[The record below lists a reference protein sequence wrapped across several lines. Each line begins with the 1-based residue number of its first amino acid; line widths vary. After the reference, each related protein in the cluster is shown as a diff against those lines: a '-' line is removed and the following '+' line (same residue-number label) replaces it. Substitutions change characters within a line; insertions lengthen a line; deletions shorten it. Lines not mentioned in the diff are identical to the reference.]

1 MYSYMA
7 LNHTFEEAF
16 LKIYGISYS
25 SAIPV
30 LAKIVSEQ
38 FATNR

>member
-1 MYSYMA
+1 MA
-7 LNHTFEEAF
+7 QSNTFEEAF

-38 FATNR
+38 FANNR